1 MDRRTLVLVVLLVL
15 LFVLY
20 QPLLRWAG
28 FGKYLEPPRRPM
40 PAAVDTTTRDT
51 ASIRSAAP
59 TPAPGQPPAGPEA
72 AAPAEIASLPIAASA
87 GSLEKTATIETPLYR
102 AVFSN
107 QGARLL
113 AVELKRYVSA
123 HGVSSKN
130 GKPLRVKPGHDVPP
144 GDRVVLAGGP
154 LFGVDLGSGG
164 SLKSLAGVTYAV
176 TESTDAR
183 GVTRGLTFT
192 FRDSAGLLIRQSWR
206 VLPGTYALEL
216 EVETSGIPDSWR
228 LNDYSLTMRSWPAFT
243 ETDRRTDARY
253 AKASSLVG
261 SNLHR
266 DAPQSLVKGQK
277 SYEGAVEW
285 AAVQSRYFLSATV
298 VDQATPRAAWAGGEE
313 RPLTGAA
320 LRALAPNEKP
330 VHPMAVSGLVVG
342 LPSSNR
348 PVQRFL
354 VYAGPSD
361 LRVLSHLGHGLPR
374 AVDLGWNWMRPISE
388 LLLRLLDWIF
398 AVVRNYGVAI
408 LVLALLVRAVLH
420 PLNAASLKS
429 MRAMQ
434 KLQPEVERLREK
446 YKNDAQ
452 AMNSA
457 IMALYKENKVN
468 PAGGCLPMLL
478 QMPVLF
484 ALYQVLLCAIELR
497 QAPFVGWI
505 DDLSAPD
512 TMFSVGGFP
521 IHLLPLL
528 MTGSGFLLQKM
539 TPTNPQQAP
548 MQYMMNLFM
557 LFIFWPMPSGLVFYW
572 TVMNLASALQQWL
585 VLRQDQSVAVVIPDR
600 EKKKARGR

>member
-1 MDRRTLVLVVLLVL
+1 
-15 LFVLY
+15 
-20 QPLLRWAG
+20 
-28 FGKYLEPPRRPM
+28 
-40 PAAVDTTTRDT
+40 
-51 ASIRSAAP
+51 
-59 TPAPGQPPAGPEA
+59 
-72 AAPAEIASLPIAASA
+72 
-87 GSLEKTATIETPLYR
+87 
-102 AVFSN
+102 
-107 QGARLL
+107 
-113 AVELKRYVSA
+113 
-123 HGVSSKN
+123 
-130 GKPLRVKPGHDVPP
+130 
-144 GDRVVLAGGP
+144 
-154 LFGVDLGSGG
+154 
-164 SLKSLAGVTYAV
+164 
-176 TESTDAR
+176 
-183 GVTRGLTFT
+183 
-192 FRDSAGLLIRQSWR
+192 
-206 VLPGTYALEL
+206 
-216 EVETSGIPDSWR
+216 
-228 LNDYSLTMRSWPAFT
+228 
-243 ETDRRTDARY
+243 
-253 AKASSLVG
+253 
-261 SNLHR
+261 
-266 DAPQSLVKGQK
+266 
-277 SYEGAVEW
+277 
-285 AAVQSRYFLSATV
+285 V
-298 VDQATPRAAWAGGEE
+298 VDQASPRAAWAGGEE
-313 RPLTGAA
+313 QPLTGAA

-330 VHPMAVSGLVVG
+330 VHPIAVSSLVVG

-348 PVQRFL
+348 PIQRFL

-361 LRVLSHLGHGLPR
+361 LRMLSRLGHGLPQ

-452 AMNSA
+452 AMNTA

-512 TMFSVGGFP
+512 TMFSVSGFP

-539 TPTNPQQAP
+539 TPTSPQQAP

-557 LFIFWPMPSGLVFYW
+557 LFIFWSMPSGLVFYW

-600 EKKKARGR
+600 EKKKKAGGR

>member
-20 QPLLRWAG
+20 QPLMRWAG

-51 ASIRSAAP
+51 ASFRSAAP
-59 TPAPGQPPAGPEA
+59 APAQPPSGAEA

-107 QGARLL
+107 RGARLL
-113 AVELKRYVSA
+113 SVELKRYVSA
-123 HGVSSKN
+123 HGVSSRN
-130 GKPLRVKPGHDVPP
+130 GKPLRVKPGHEAPS

-154 LFGVDLGSGG
+154 LFEAGLGSGG
-164 SLKSLAGVTYAV
+164 SLKSLAGLTYAV
-176 TESTDAR
+176 AESTDAR
-183 GVTRGLTFT
+183 GVTRGLSFT

-216 EVETSGIPDSWR
+216 EVETGGIPDSWR
-228 LNDYSLTMRSWPAFT
+228 LSDYSLTMRSWPVFT

-266 DAPQSLVKGQK
+266 DAPQSLVRGPK

-285 AAVQSRYFLSATV
+285 AAVQSRYFLCATV
-298 VDQATPRAAWAGGEE
+298 VDQASPRAVWVGGEE

-320 LRALAPNEKP
+320 LRALAPNEKAVQP
-330 VHPMAVSGLVVG
+330 IAVSSLVVG
-342 LPSSNR
+342 LPSSSR
-348 PVQRFL
+348 PIQRFL

-361 LRVLSHLGHGLPR
+361 LRMLSHLGHGLPR

-497 QAPFVGWI
+497 QAPFFGWI

-512 TMFSVGGFP
+512 TMFSVSGFP

-539 TPTNPQQAP
+539 TPTSPQQAP

-557 LFIFWPMPSGLVFYW
+557 LFIFYPMPSGLVFYW

-585 VLRQDQSVAVVIPDR
+585 VLRQDQSVAVVIPER
-600 EKKKARGR
+600 EKKKKAGGR

>member
-20 QPLLRWAG
+20 QPLMRWAG

-51 ASIRSAAP
+51 ASFRSAAP
-59 TPAPGQPPAGPEA
+59 APAQPPSGAEA

-107 QGARLL
+107 RGARLL
-113 AVELKRYVSA
+113 SVELKRYVSA
-123 HGVSSKN
+123 HGVSSRN
-130 GKPLRVKPGHDVPP
+130 GKPLRVKPGHEAPS

-154 LFGVDLGSGG
+154 LFEAGLGSGG
-164 SLKSLAGVTYAV
+164 SLKSLAGLTYAV
-176 TESTDAR
+176 AESTDAR

-216 EVETSGIPDSWR
+216 EVETGGIPDSWR
-228 LNDYSLTMRSWPAFT
+228 LSDYSLTMRSWPVFT

-266 DAPQSLVKGQK
+266 DAPQSLVRGPK

-285 AAVQSRYFLSATV
+285 AAVQSRYFLCATV
-298 VDQATPRAAWAGGEE
+298 VDQASPRAVWVGGEE

-320 LRALAPNEKP
+320 LRALAPNEKAVQP
-330 VHPMAVSGLVVG
+330 IAVSSLVVG
-342 LPSSNR
+342 LPSSSR
-348 PVQRFL
+348 PIQRFL

-361 LRVLSHLGHGLPR
+361 LRMLSHLGHGLPR

-452 AMNSA
+452 AMNTA

-505 DDLSAPD
+505 HDLSAPD
-512 TMFSVGGFP
+512 TMFSVSGFP

-539 TPTNPQQAP
+539 TPTSPQQAP

-557 LFIFWPMPSGLVFYW
+557 LFIFYPMPSGLVFYW

-585 VLRQDQSVAVVIPDR
+585 VLRQDQSVAVVIPER
-600 EKKKARGR
+600 EKKKKAGGR